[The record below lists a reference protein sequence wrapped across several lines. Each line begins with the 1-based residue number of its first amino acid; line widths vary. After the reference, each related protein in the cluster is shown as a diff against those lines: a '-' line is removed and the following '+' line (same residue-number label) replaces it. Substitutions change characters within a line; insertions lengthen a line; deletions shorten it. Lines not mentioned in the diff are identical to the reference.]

1 MGNYANWDDVTA
13 RYPKVATKVD
23 AEEMQDSYISGAEG
37 IMNAYL
43 AKQFTTPVTGEP
55 PLLEDICVDLTY
67 CKIAF
72 NQDKGVPKL
81 KESAMSLLKDIC
93 SGAILLTDADG
104 VIVASEGQ
112 VVWSSEQNYN
122 PTHSDLG
129 PDQDFVDPDRLDDL
143 ASDRS

>member
-13 RYPKVATKVD
+13 RYPKAATKVD
-23 AEEMQDSYISGAEG
+23 ADEMQESYIAGAEA
-37 IMNAYL
+37 IMNGYL

-81 KESAMSLLKDIC
+81 KEAAMQLLKDIC
-93 SGAILLTDADG
+93 AGAILLTDADG
-104 VIVASEGQ
+104 AEVTSVGQ
-112 VVWSSEQNYN
+112 AAWSSDEDYHR
-122 PTHSDLG
+122 THSDLG
-129 PDQDFVDPDRLDDL
+129 PDQDFVDPDRLNDL
-143 ASDRS
+143 VSERT

>member
-13 RYPKVATKVD
+13 RYPKVETKVD
-23 AEEMQDSYISGAEG
+23 AEEMQDSYIAGVEG
-37 IMNAYL
+37 IMDSFL

-81 KESAMSLLKDIC
+81 KESAMGLLKML
-93 SGAILLTDADG
+93 STGEILLIDSAG
-104 VIVASEGQ
+104 AAVSSNGQ
-112 VVWSSEQNYN
+112 AVRSSEEDYHR
-122 PTHSDLG
+122 THSDLG
-129 PDQDFVDPDRLDDL
+129 PMEDFVDPDRLDDL
-143 ASDRS
+143 VSERT